1 MKWEELKQGL
11 PVRIVVDHSSGFGG
25 RSGKVVAIGTFEGY
39 SMRIGALIDIGEP
52 LLMVIE
58 PEALE
63 EAPED
68 PLAPGWEEFE
78 L

>member
-1 MKWEELKQGL
+1 MKWEELKPGL
-11 PVRIVVDHSSGFGG
+11 PVRIAAGHESGFGG
-25 RSGKVVAIGTFEGY
+25 RSGKVVAVGTFEGY
-39 SMRIGALIDIGEP
+39 SKRIGALIDIGEP

-63 EAPED
+63 EEPKN
-68 PLAPGWEEFE
+68 PSTLGWEEFD